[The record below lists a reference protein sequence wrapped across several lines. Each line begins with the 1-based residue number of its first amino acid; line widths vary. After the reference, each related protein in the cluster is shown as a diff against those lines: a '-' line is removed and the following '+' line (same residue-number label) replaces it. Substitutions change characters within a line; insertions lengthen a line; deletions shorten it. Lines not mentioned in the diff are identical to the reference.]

1 MQNYLIGPLLN
12 GAAIVLAV
20 AIALTVKKTIPA
32 RHQGNLRVILG
43 ACIVWFGLKLT
54 LISLNGT
61 VGFVWHGLKP
71 TWTSVSGSVG
81 FWLKQLA
88 TVLLAMVLGK
98 IAGRMLRLQKLSNSV
113 GRFANQKIEAAAI
126 TPKTFE
132 NGFLTATA
140 LFCAG
145 PLAILASVQA
155 GLDQNF
161 ASIFGVKAAMDALAA
176 MAFATTFGW
185 SVAVSA
191 IPVVAFELA
200 IIRLVQLLL
209 PWAHNHPS
217 QPIIESILATDGLL
231 IFSLS
236 LIVLQLKK
244 VEIADYL
251 PSLVLAPFLTW
262 FFNR

>member
-1 MQNYLIGPLLN
+1 MQNYFIGPLLN
-12 GAAIVLAV
+12 GAAIVIAV
-20 AIALTVKKTIPA
+20 AVALLTRRNIPA

-54 LISLNGT
+54 WSSL
-61 VGFVWHGLKP
+61 
-71 TWTSVSGSVG
+71 SGSFG

-88 TVLLAMVLGK
+88 TVLLAMALGK
-98 IAGRMLRLQKLSNSV
+98 IVGRLFRLQKLSNSI
-113 GRFANQKIEAAAI
+113 GRFANHKMESATTGLRLSTSGPRA
-126 TPKTFE
+126 TFE
-132 NGFLTATA
+132 DGFLVATA

-161 ASIFGVKAAMDALAA
+161 ASIFVVKAVMDALAA
-176 MAFATTFGW
+176 MAFAATFGW

-191 IPVVAFELA
+191 IPAVAFQVA

-209 PWAHNHPS
+209 PWAHNHP

-236 LIVLQLKK
+236 LIILQLKK

-251 PSLVLAPFLTW
+251 PSLAIAPLLTW
-262 FFNR
+262 WLNK

>member
-1 MQNYLIGPLLN
+1 MQNYLIGPVLN
-12 GAAIVLAV
+12 GAAIIVAV
-20 AIALTVKKTIPA
+20 AVALLTRVTISA
-32 RHQGNLRVILG
+32 RHQGNLRVLLG
-43 ACIVWFGLKLT
+43 ACIVWYGLKLT
-54 LISLNGT
+54 
-61 VGFVWHGLKP
+61 
-71 TWTSVSGSVG
+71 WTSLSGSFG
-81 FWLKQLA
+81 MLIKQFA
-88 TVLLAMVLGK
+88 TVLLAMVVGK
-98 IAGRMLRLQKLSNSV
+98 IIGRLFHLQKLSNSI
-113 GRFANQKIEAAAI
+113 GRFANQKLEAA
-126 TPKTFE
+126 TGGSPKKFE
-132 NGFLTATA
+132 NGFLVATA

-161 ASIFGVKAAMDALAA
+161 APIFAVKAAMDALAA

-191 IPVVAFELA
+191 IPVVAFQLA

-209 PWAHNHPS
+209 PWAHNHP

-236 LIVLQLKK
+236 LIILQLKK

-251 PSLVLAPFLTW
+251 PSLAIAPLLTW
-262 FFNR
+262 WFNR